1 MRDLQT
7 NIAAWASG
15 LCAIG
20 FAAAAL
26 FMPLYSRLATPDDV
40 SEHPGRVV
48 ITLMQAPLQHL
59 NTEAGLLILFAVLM
73 LFSGPMT
80 IIRRSAAALW
90 LLRNISLL
98 SLLLMILA
106 RFMLEVANEMPKII
120 YTLGIISMPESSR
133 IPFYD
138 NQPEIGF
145 RLAMIFAAAAFLISA
160 YGRARAK
167 KLLNQQIAA
176 ETTAAEINEAEGES
190 SC

>member
-1 MRDLQT
+1 MRDRKT

-20 FAAAAL
+20 FAGAAL
-26 FMPLYSRLATPDDV
+26 FMPLYSRLAAPDDY
-40 SEHPGRVV
+40 SDHPKRVI

-73 LFSGPMT
+73 LFSGLMA
-80 IIRRSAAALW
+80 IIRRNAAALW

-98 SLLLMILA
+98 SLLLIVFA
-106 RFMLEVANEMPKII
+106 RFAMDFTNKIPPI
-120 YTLGIISMPESSR
+120 LNGGVIPPPESQR

-138 NQPEIGF
+138 YQPEIGI
-145 RLAMIFAAAAFLISA
+145 RLAMIFAAAAFLISV

-167 KLLNQQIAA
+167 KLLQKQTAA
-176 ETTAAEINEAEGES
+176 ETTEAEGES

>member
-1 MRDLQT
+1 MRDLKT

-40 SEHPGRVV
+40 SEHPKRVI

-59 NTEAGLLILFAVLM
+59 NTEAGLLMLFVALM
-73 LFSGPMT
+73 LFSGLMT

-98 SLLLMILA
+98 SLMLMILA

-138 NQPEIGF
+138 NQPEIGLWF
-145 RLAMIFAAAAFLISA
+145 AMIFAAAAFLISV

-167 KLLNQQIAA
+167 KLLNQQAAA
-176 ETTAAEINEAEGES
+176 ETTVTETTEA
-190 SC
+190 

>member
-1 MRDLQT
+1 MRDRKT

-20 FAAAAL
+20 FAGAAL
-26 FMPLYSRLATPDDV
+26 FMPLYSRLAVPDDV
-40 SEHPGRVV
+40 SEHPKRVI

-73 LFSGPMT
+73 LFSGLMA
-80 IIRRSAAALW
+80 IIRRSAAAMW

-98 SLLLMILA
+98 SLLLMIFA
-106 RFMLEVANEMPKII
+106 RVMLEFANKMPKII

-145 RLAMIFAAAAFLISA
+145 RLAMIFAAAAFLMSV

-167 KLLNQQIAA
+167 KLLQKQTAA
-176 ETTAAEINEAEGES
+176 ETAEDAPPAGTEE
-190 SC
+190 